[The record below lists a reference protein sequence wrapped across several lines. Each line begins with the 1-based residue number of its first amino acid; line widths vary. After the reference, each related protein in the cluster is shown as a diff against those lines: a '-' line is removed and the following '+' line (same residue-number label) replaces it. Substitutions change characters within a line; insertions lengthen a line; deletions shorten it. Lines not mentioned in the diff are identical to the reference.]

1 MAQVNIQKLQGG
13 GAVKKYG
20 NFTKDGVTYQ
30 VDDDFLQAMA
40 AHGSSIT
47 DDRARADYG
56 AIVNALRSGADLSYD
71 SNTNELRGDVTF
83 DNMNARQRRRAA
95 RRTSKTGEALDSTFN
110 GRVNQVKNAT
120 NALRGFNYNRVT
132 PQKNK
137 NKSVDFSKALY
148 LSYSRDK
155 DGKLLLDDKG
165 RRIYNNDADNARILN
180 RLDFFRNLENEEN
193 IVDWKG
199 YNGLTKEGALRFVK
213 EYTDWDGLYQR
224 YKDGSITD
232 SDINTLSKLGILD
245 KKTSEEGGA
254 QSNQDKWDK
263 DNNFTTDFRNQFKI
277 SYGPKG
283 ELLTEGFGLEGYGKD
298 WRNAYFGENFVN
310 IHPEL
315 KRFKDY
321 ILYNGRLYSK
331 NEWANPESEI
341 NQILNSPNVDIFN
354 KMRQNLFDPVK
365 NGQWQ
370 VLWTNNPFQ
379 RYNSQLQYNPYFNKT
394 YKNDDN
400 VLYTYTSP
408 LYENLPKGVTVM
420 DIIDNNTPR
429 NEFGVPTSIPSIG
442 LDENGN
448 VVDISKYIRAAGY
461 NGEATGNAFYSR
473 IDPTDKILGGYIWD
487 DFDPS
492 GRYSFAYNPEDETQ
506 GFFYDTESKKLHPFN
521 RNWFKSL
528 LNDNYLSA
536 DEINAIKHREWSGF
550 RRWLNAGFF
559 NDEYAGK
566 RVPAIHYNRQVP
578 KQQTGGLINWISKDT
593 EKTTPKVE
601 TRDEKK
607 AATTSQIK
615 SGDLTAADK
624 WQLGALAAD
633 LGALVAAIPTGGNPV
648 AAALGVGSTATQF
661 ISDVKRDGFDL
672 GDLGNA
678 ALGLGLDVVSFLPGV
693 GIAGKAAKTA
703 RIIKRIKP
711 LLTAGFSALGLSAAL
726 NSINKEGEWTLDD
739 YRNIL
744 MGVQGLIGGK
754 RALDRTIGYKKTGRT
769 ADISGKATPEKLIDI
784 QKRALNDAV
793 SQNPG
798 QFKGKAWYDAKTG
811 NINYED
817 ALKDADVLSNLPKNK
832 LYQEGLSKIKT
843 ATKNLNSSITD
854 RLTGDRK
861 ELRAR
866 TEDELPWFLQNRFGR
881 SWMRGAQNREFG
893 NVVERLENR
902 ADFRKEFDA
911 PSVRGL
917 NIFERGY
924 RTTGELIN
932 GDQAYFNPYW
942 FPNPIP
948 AKPIKIRTA
957 KPRLM
962 LPKTAGSWVQL
973 PNDGGMVYRPQSLYK
988 KGGKILKAQG
998 GSKFFGKPMDNQ
1010 GAYGSFDS
1018 EPAIVSAWETGVITP
1033 WQAQKEARQRLMAE
1047 KITGIDPKTMF
1058 KASPSPQFF
1067 LGRNQFKPIENQVP
1081 LNVQYNRTQRE
1092 NAYLD
1097 LKNPYRNIS
1106 ISSLKEEVSKPES
1119 SNNTTSNNVVS
1130 TGSASDGRGFSFNPK
1145 NLLDLGSLAGGLISN
1160 ARQRRELARGI
1171 RAAAQG
1177 QLRSMPTEIYA
1188 PYTDMGIARMYGDRI
1203 KDIRQFK
1210 TVTSDPNQV
1219 MAERLMRDQQADQLA
1234 NERDTR
1240 LSQTISEFNNKDL
1253 AARREYANQRTQ
1265 IADYNKAVLGQ
1276 MENML
1281 AQNKAAKQ
1289 FTAWNQI
1296 INPFIDQK
1304 RMDLVRDQQDEQLA
1318 NTAKENIIAQQDY
1331 QKSIHDLF
1339 NSQEAQDAW
1348 ENEQNTNTNWKT
1360 EHGEGDAG
1368 KMAFLQKY
1376 YQGTLQNLQNDLI
1389 SRQLLN
1395 SYITGYSRFTGR
1407 RRHID
1412 IPRSNLQNYYVPHS
1426 TYDLNYINLNKK
1438 GGTITKTQRYRDFDE
1453 QAILDKAKDYR
1464 KAVQK
1469 MDDNLIKLLLKMLS

>member
-110 GRVNQVKNAT
+110 GRVNQVKSAT
-120 NALRGFNYNRVT
+120 NALRGFNYNQVT
-132 PQKNK
+132 PQANK
-137 NKSVDFSKALY
+137 NKSVDVSRKLF
-148 LSYSRDK
+148 LSYKRDK
-155 DGKLLLDDKG
+155 DGNLVLDDNG
-165 RRIYNNDADNARILN
+165 RRIYNTDTDNTSIFD
-180 RLDFFRNLENEEN
+180 RLDFLRNLEKEEN
-193 IVDWKG
+193 IVGWKG
-199 YNGLTKEGALRFVK
+199 YNNQTKDVYSRFVK

-224 YKDGSITD
+224 IKDGSITD

-245 KKTSEEGGA
+245 KTNTSKTSEEGGA

-408 LYENLPKGVTVM
+408 LYENLPQGVTVM

-492 GRYSFAYNPEDETQ
+492 GRYSFAYNPEDENQ

-648 AAALGVGSTATQF
+648 AAALGVGSTTTQF

-754 RALDRTIGYKKTGRT
+754 RALDRTVGYKKTGRT

-881 SWMRGAQNREFG
+881 SWMREAQNREFG

-998 GSKFFGKPMDNQ
+998 GSKFFGKFMDNQ
-1010 GAYGSFDS
+1010 GAYGSFEVDPVSVVAKSTFTRPTINLGNKVAGVQRDS
-1018 EPAIVSAWETGVITP
+1018 NLEAQIKASAQPAME
-1033 WQAQKEARQRLMAE
+1033 AQKERA
-1047 KITGIDPKTMF
+1047 
-1058 KASPSPQFF
+1058 
-1067 LGRNQFKPIENQVP
+1067 
-1081 LNVQYNRTQRE
+1081 
-1092 NAYLD
+1092 
-1097 LKNPYRNIS
+1097 LKNI
-1106 ISSLKEEVSKPES
+1106 KA
-1119 SNNTTSNNVVS
+1119 NTVVS

-1188 PYTDMGIARMYGDRI
+1188 PYTDMGLARMYGDRI

-1240 LSQTISEFNNKDL
+1240 LSQTISEFNDKNL

-1318 NTAKENIIAQQDY
+1318 ATVRDNIALQQNAQKTY
-1331 QKSIHDLF
+1331 LELF
-1339 NSQEAQDAW
+1339 NSAEAQKAW
-1348 ENEQNTNTNWKT
+1348 ENEQLTNPNW
-1360 EHGEGDAG
+1360 ESDYGDSEAG
-1368 KMAFLQKY
+1368 RQKFLENY
-1376 YQGTLQNLQNDLI
+1376 YSGSIQNLQNDI
-1389 SRQLLN
+1389 MMRSQLN
-1395 SYITGYSRFTGR
+1395 SYLNSRSRFTGR
-1407 RRHID
+1407 RRTID
-1412 IPRSNLQNYYVPHS
+1412 MPQSTIGNYYRNPSFYRTIPV
-1426 TYDLNYINLNKK
+1426 IKKK

-1453 QAILDKAKDYR
+1453 QTILDKAKDYR

>member
-20 NFTKDGVTYQ
+20 TFTKDGVTYQ
-30 VDDDFLQAMA
+30 VDDDFLQAIA

-83 DNMNARQRRRAA
+83 DNMNAHQRRRAA

-110 GRVNQVKNAT
+110 GRVNQVKSAT
-120 NALRGFNYNRVT
+120 NALRGFNYNQVT
-132 PQKNK
+132 PQANK
-137 NKSVDFSKALY
+137 NKSVDVSRKLF
-148 LSYSRDK
+148 LSYKRDK
-155 DGKLLLDDKG
+155 DGNLVLDDNG
-165 RRIYNNDADNARILN
+165 RRIYNTDTDNTSIFD
-180 RLDFFRNLENEEN
+180 RLDFLRNLEKEEN

-199 YNGLTKEGALRFVK
+199 YNNQTKDVYSRFVK

-224 YKDGSITD
+224 IKDGSITD

-245 KKTSEEGGA
+245 KTNTPEAKSEDTVTEEVYTKAGLDPKNPYLKGLNLKMNADGTYSLGEGVDASSLFG
-254 QSNQDKWDK
+254 SGNLYIN
-263 DNNFTTDFRNQFKI
+263 DNWLDSHYEYEPLKGWFWYNNRLVPKSIAEDTNSIFYKNLAAWRYNNANNNYGTENIDIWGNSSDPFTTYDSSKFFIPGLRDDKSNIRFR
-277 SYGPKG
+277 
-283 ELLTEGFGLEGYGKD
+283 
-298 WRNAYFGENFVN
+298 
-310 IHPEL
+310 
-315 KRFKDY
+315 
-321 ILYNGRLYSK
+321 
-331 NEWANPESEI
+331 
-341 NQILNSPNVDIFN
+341 
-354 KMRQNLFDPVK
+354 
-365 NGQWQ
+365 
-370 VLWTNNPFQ
+370 
-379 RYNSQLQYNPYFNKT
+379 
-394 YKNDDN
+394 
-400 VLYTYTSP
+400 
-408 LYENLPKGVTVM
+408 TV
-420 DIIDNNTPR
+420 R
-429 NEFGVPTSIPSIG
+429 
-442 LDENGN
+442 
-448 VVDISKYIRAAGY
+448 
-461 NGEATGNAFYSR
+461 
-473 IDPTDKILGGYIWD
+473 
-487 DFDPS
+487 
-492 GRYSFAYNPEDETQ
+492 NPEDPDNLIFEYYNKDSARDIHGFVTPEGINRIQYNTKTGETTKLDPLTGISSNYEPIQNYIKEYSERAPGYYESVVSDNDGNSITLYRNPYDNKDVWFFKEGMNYPYKLAPQEVDELVSQ
-506 GFFYDTESKKLHPFN
+506 GLIPENAQLFN
-521 RNWFKSL
+521 NVFGGSL
-528 LNDNYLSA
+528 NRDLVDELQSNRPNYRGQTGWGKTIDYLSLFGGISSLIRRIYTTKTPEVNGQPWNRA
-536 DEINAIKHREWSGF
+536 PKNIFIPKHQSGGRINYG
-550 RRWLNAGFF
+550 
-559 NDEYAGK
+559 
-566 RVPAIHYNRQVP
+566 
-578 KQQTGGLINWISKDT
+578 
-593 EKTTPKVE
+593 KVE
-601 TRDEKK
+601 NKNIDSSIKANKVGDPSK
-607 AATTSQIK
+607 AASNAEVA
-615 SGDLTAADK
+615 SGDLTKADK
-624 WQLGALAAD
+624 LQIASIAGDVASLI
-633 LGALVAAIPTGGNPV
+633 AAIPTGGNPI
-648 AAALGVGSTATQF
+648 AGGLGYASTLAQF
-661 ISDVKRDGFDL
+661 GSDVSRDGFD
-672 GDLGNA
+672 GRDVGNLL
-678 ALGLGLDVVSFLPGV
+678 LGLGLDTVSLLPGI
-693 GIAGKAAKTA
+693 GIAGKTAKLAKAVKKSAKLLKPVLLSAGAYNAAKAVTNIA
-703 RIIKRIKP
+703 S
-711 LLTAGFSALGLSAAL
+711 GNG
-726 NSINKEGEWTLDD
+726 TLDD
-739 YRNIL
+739 WKSLSIGLFAIKGIKNE
-744 MGVQGLIGGK
+744 VQGRLM
-754 RALDRTIGYKKTGRT
+754 TEY
-769 ADISGKATPEKLIDI
+769 
-784 QKRALNDAV
+784 
-793 SQNPG
+793 
-798 QFKGKAWYDAKTG
+798 KGKAPKVTKAETESTGKLGKLTNKAKG
-811 NINYED
+811 VIEDIN
-817 ALKDADVLSNLPKNK
+817 SNTFSGSYNPFSKNFRWRMSNRSLPKDFK
-832 LYQEGLSKIKT
+832 LSELNGNTSKLRTLGRLIEENPNIAKEVQS
-843 ATKNLNSSITD
+843 KGWVLPEQLRWNSNHG
-854 RLTGDRK
+854 GDWFYRSPVFT
-861 ELRAR
+861 R
-866 TEDELPWFLQNRFGR
+866 TPTFTPPKSRILLPKFAGVWEELPNNG
-881 SWMRGAQNREFG
+881 
-893 NVVERLENR
+893 
-902 ADFRKEFDA
+902 
-911 PSVRGL
+911 GL
-917 NIFERGY
+917 
-924 RTTGELIN
+924 
-932 GDQAYFNPYW
+932 
-942 FPNPIP
+942 
-948 AKPIKIRTA
+948 
-957 KPRLM
+957 
-962 LPKTAGSWVQL
+962 
-973 PNDGGMVYRPQSLYK
+973 VYRPQKLFK

-1219 MAERLMRDQQADQLA
+1219 MAERLIRDQQADQLA

-1318 NTAKENIIAQQDY
+1318 ATVRDNIVLQQNAQKFLENY
-1331 QKSIHDLF
+1331 YSGSI
-1339 NSQEAQDAW
+1339 
-1348 ENEQNTNTNWKT
+1348 
-1360 EHGEGDAG
+1360 
-1368 KMAFLQKY
+1368 
-1376 YQGTLQNLQNDLI
+1376 QNLQNDMMMR
-1389 SRQLLN
+1389 SQLN
-1395 SYITGYSRFTGR
+1395 SYLNSRSRFTGR
-1407 RRHID
+1407 RRTID
-1412 IPRSNLQNYYVPHS
+1412 MPQSTIGNYYRNPSFYRTIPV
-1426 TYDLNYINLNKK
+1426 IKKK